1 MKPPVLWVKP
11 IQLFSKK
18 MTKIAGEA
26 WASYQLDLELIQTW
40 KNSEPNFAIINQ
52 QKLCEH
58 L

>member
-1 MKPPVLWVKP
+1 
-11 IQLFSKK
+11 